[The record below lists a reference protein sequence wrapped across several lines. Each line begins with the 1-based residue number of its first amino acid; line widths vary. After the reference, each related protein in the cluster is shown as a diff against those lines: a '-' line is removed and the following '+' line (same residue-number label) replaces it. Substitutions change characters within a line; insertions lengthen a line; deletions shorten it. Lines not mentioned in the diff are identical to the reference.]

1 MPVIEELIRT
11 EQDGTIS
18 FGNYQLGTKSKKSDF
33 EHQGDLYK
41 VKTYSE
47 ITKLERNDMFV
58 YESVPGTAAEHF
70 RVTDE
75 EVEFLVEGSKDAQI
89 TVQLEDDAEYEV
101 YVDGSAVGSMKTNMS
116 GKLSV
121 SVELEEGRAV
131 RVLAVKRQG

>member
-121 SVELEEGRAV
+121 SVELEEGRTV